1 MADRLRFGIQI
12 LEPDQYTDRIRQF
25 GPNHQTHGDTIAKT
39 LTALSTDDSYDVTKL
54 EVPNAKLYD
63 TYRARLEAVSDQTA
77 VLGIL
82 QELESTLAA
91 TLHGFAKAMDDKTDA
106 KIMTSVQMVDAQQE
120 VVLARLISRPLSQ
133 YTPSVE
139 PTDGALNAEA
149 YL

>member
-1 MADRLRFGIQI
+1 M
-12 LEPDQYTDRIRQF
+12 
-25 GPNHQTHGDTIAKT
+25 
-39 LTALSTDDSYDVTKL
+39 
-54 EVPNAKLYD
+54 
-63 TYRARLEAVSDQTA
+63 
-77 VLGIL
+77 LGIL

-91 TLHGFAKAMDDKTDA
+91 TLHGFARAMEDKTDA

-120 VVLARLISRPLSQ
+120 VVLARLISRPLTQ